1 MSELLTQSSPL
12 PHLSIEE
19 LLRDDAP
26 LVALLSLRENP
37 LLHQASDAQLQ
48 AIVMKCRMVAATP
61 SKIKSLV
68 SSGNPK
74 TKRSAV
80 PSAQRLAQMK
90 KFSDED

>member
-1 MSELLTQSSPL
+1 MSELLNQPQ
-12 PHLSIEE
+12 PFLSIEE

-37 LLHQASDAQLQ
+37 LLYQASDAQLQ

-61 SKIKSLV
+61 SRIKSLV

-74 TKRSAV
+74 TKRSNL
-80 PSAQRLAQMK
+80 PSAQKLAQMK